1 VAHRH
6 ARELRG
12 ARRSPAANRACRV
25 EQRYQHAVIG
35 KESEREV
42 AVREA
47 ARERVAEAPEVPS
60 VEFEGRS
67 DGG

>member
-1 VAHRH
+1 
-6 ARELRG
+6 
-12 ARRSPAANRACRV
+12 
-25 EQRYQHAVIG
+25 VIG